1 VDNLLG
7 LVSSR
12 MMVEHDEALMCVSLS
27 VGDDMG
33 TLTILCRAA
42 DAYENE
48 LMGELENARLVRLLV
63 KFGFVNERPE

>member
-1 VDNLLG
+1 
-7 LVSSR
+7 
-12 MMVEHDEALMCVSLS
+12 MMV
-27 VGDDMG
+27 
-33 TLTILCRAA
+33 TLTIWCRAA